1 MAEKTYTVKTFP
13 CPVGETGKNCYS
25 VVNDEAK
32 HDEAANPLGAASSL
46 GALGGG
52 GKKMVYKK
60 KYKGWGMYTGPRGG
74 LYIRLSKG
82 RFEAFSKF
90 QKRVNI

>member
-1 MAEKTYTVKTFP
+1 MDTNEPSSERKKYTVEKVDCKDANATVP
-13 CPVGETGKNCYS
+13 GNCYKVENAPIS
-25 VVNDEAK
+25 
-32 HDEAANPLGAASSL
+32 
-46 GALGGG
+46 GGG
-52 GKKMVYKK
+52 SRKMVYKK
-60 KYKGWGMYTGPRGG
+60 KYKGWAMFEGPRGG